1 MIVYA
6 DSSALAK
13 RYVLEPGSRE
23 VEGLLREAEAVGT
36 GLITRVE
43 VSAAVARLVRM
54 SSLQRREGE
63 SVLKAFRKHWTDL
76 TAIQLTEAVVE
87 EADHLA
93 WEHGLRVYDAV
104 HLASATT
111 WQRALDRDV
120 TLATFD
126 VDLWEAG
133 RSIGLGVWPKGL
145 EGS

>member
-1 MIVYA
+1 VILYV

-13 RYVLEPGSRE
+13 RYVLEPGSPE
-23 VEGLLREAEAVGT
+23 VEALLREAEAIGT
-36 GLITRVE
+36 GLITRAE
-43 VSAAVARLVRM
+43 VSAAVSRLVRM
-54 SSLQRREGE
+54 GSLQLKEGE
-63 SVLKAFRKHWTDL
+63 SILKAFRRHWPDL

-93 WEHGLRVYDAV
+93 WEHGLRGYDAV
-104 HLASATT
+104 HLASATS
-111 WQRALDRDV
+111 WQRGLDRDV

-133 RSIGLGVWPKGL
+133 QRVGLGVWPEGL

>member
-13 RYVLEPGSRE
+13 RYVLEPGTRE

-36 GLITRVE
+36 GLITRAE

-54 SSLQRREGE
+54 RSLQRREGE
-63 SVLKAFRKHWTDL
+63 SVLKTFRKHWSDL
-76 TAIQLTEAVVE
+76 TAIQLTEALVE

-93 WEHGLRVYDAV
+93 WEHGLRGYDAV

-111 WQRALDRDV
+111 WQRGLDRDV

-126 VDLWEAG
+126 AELWQAG
-133 RSIGLGVWPKGL
+133 RSVGLGVWPETLK
-145 EGS
+145 